1 MDVSPTI
8 KALFSLVD
16 AYTPTHTRHATPLKP
31 FVPAFIPAVGDIDAF
46 VKPPRPDGA
55 DDGLGARVLDEPGAK
70 QTDPAAFALRL
81 RHPRDSEA
89 RSLER
94 PCATAAFRKAF
105 LATTASPAWRFPN
118 ATRRV

>member
-55 DDGLGARVLDEPGAK
+55 DDGLGERVLDEPGAK

-81 RHPRDSEA
+81 RHAARLRGEA
-89 RSLER
+89 VSYTHLTLPTKRI
-94 PCATAAFRKAF
+94 
-105 LATTASPAWRFPN
+105 
-118 ATRRV
+118 V